1 MRGSRRSLGAVPITG
16 YSRYVTVAGG
26 ALMGMKRG
34 TSMGGMEK
42 SPRRRKI
49 ERNRRKKQ
57 DFQWAAKAGP
67 VTTVQMVR
75 GPDGEWMRPTG

>member
-1 MRGSRRSLGAVPITG
+1 
-16 YSRYVTVAGG
+16 
-26 ALMGMKRG
+26 MGMKRG

-49 ERNRRKKQ
+49 ERNRRLKQ

-67 VTTVQMVR
+67 VTTTQLVL
-75 GPDGEWMRPTG
+75 GPDGEWMRPKG